1 MSEFFIEIHAL
12 YCTIK
17 KQKTFP
23 ILIKVRASTA
33 PVIEERPQVPT
44 HRSHC
49 LIIFLCLQGCCSQSH
64 CCDWLCNAMELHLG
78 QFLLLAL
85 CDQAVQLCCAV
96 PNQSLQVTHKFV
108 HKPLALHLADHVSII
123 VIPAIQKSA
132 TENFINYLQFSYASI
147 TYLRSPE
154 AKILLFFSL
163 RFS

>member
-1 MSEFFIEIHAL
+1 MLLKDPNLCMSEFFIEIHAL

-123 VIPAIQKSA
+123 VIPAK
-132 TENFINYLQFSYASI
+132 
-147 TYLRSPE
+147 
-154 AKILLFFSL
+154 
-163 RFS
+163 